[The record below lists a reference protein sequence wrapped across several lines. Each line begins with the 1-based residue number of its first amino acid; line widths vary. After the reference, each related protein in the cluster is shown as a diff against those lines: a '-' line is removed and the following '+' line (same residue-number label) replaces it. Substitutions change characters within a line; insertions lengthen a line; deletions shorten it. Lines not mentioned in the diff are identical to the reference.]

1 MVAVIVALLMIFLG
15 FYHAWIKK
23 IPVLAGVMM
32 PALIMLLYAAWVMFL
47 AKREK
52 IRRLN
57 AVSYVPYFRIPTNLI
72 GIVFPIRFPC
82 LLYIF

>member
-15 FYHAWIKK
+15 IYHAWIKK

-52 IRRLN
+52 MRRLN
-57 AVSYVPYFRIPTNLI
+57 AVSFV
-72 GIVFPIRFPC
+72 VA
-82 LLYIF
+82 